1 MKSWFLKRQYPEKL
15 LKLTEMNKV
24 KFFNIQR
31 KCNSKIQ
38 KGRH

>member
-1 MKSWFLKRQYPEKL
+1 MKSWFLKRQYLEKL
-15 LKLTEMNKV
+15 LLTEMNKV

-38 KGRH
+38 KGRP